1 MDVRQR
7 KKGIVMSLEDIHE
20 LGSCNL
26 GFQTESIGTKNPLES
41 CEDAHSVCTHFK
53 VDMSALEKTE
63 NNRKVSFPVGKRGSE
78 RLEEDEYS
86 IAVTWDAK
94 PSSRKGSILDEH
106 LDCVTCESEPPRSS
120 KKRRPKT
127 MKDWLV
133 NPHLYKVS
141 SLNVA
146 HKDFQHFLALTI

>member
-1 MDVRQR
+1 
-7 KKGIVMSLEDIHE
+7 MSLEDIHE

-26 GFQTESIGTKNPLES
+26 GFQNESIETNNPVES

-63 NNRKVSFPVGKRGSE
+63 NNRKVSFPVEKSGSE
-78 RLEEDEYS
+78 RLEEDEWS
-86 IAVTWDAK
+86 IAVTCDAK
-94 PSSRKGSILDEH
+94 PSSKKGNMLD
-106 LDCVTCESEPPRSS
+106 VSCESEPPESI

-141 SLNVA
+141 SVNVA
-146 HKDFQHFLALTI
+146 YKVFQHFLALTI